1 MGSSRQLILDAG
13 ATLQRLNVTLGGTV
27 NTDPI
32 IRFLGHSASVSGSGS
47 LQMRAASPRG
57 IVNFGPVNLTHRPA
71 PNLEYNS
78 ISGVYIA
85 GAGCS
90 FDAHGNDTD
99 VSVRGSRGVC
109 FDSGEGYGAGGSC
122 YQNSV
127 RGKPNAYS
135 IPTTKDSLEAALSW
149 ALAADVTVVDVD
161 TGVYFGKQ
169 ANANS
174 ASGVMFYRIGQY
186 SYLFNGE
193 NSENTIQGG
202 FTAGFGGN
210 VTIIYCHK
218 CRIAV
223 LSRFVGCPSR
233 YP

>member
-1 MGSSRQLILDAG
+1 M
-13 ATLQRLNVTLGGTV
+13 
-27 NTDPI
+27 
-32 IRFLGHSASVSGSGS
+32 SGSGT
-47 LQMRAASPRG
+47 LQMQAASPRG

-90 FDAHGNDTD
+90 FDAKGNDTD

-135 IPTTKDSLEAALSW
+135 IPTKEDALE
-149 ALAADVTVVDVD
+149 
-161 TGVYFGKQ
+161 
-169 ANANS
+169 
-174 ASGVMFYRIGQY
+174 
-186 SYLFNGE
+186 
-193 NSENTIQGG
+193 
-202 FTAGFGGN
+202 
-210 VTIIYCHK
+210 
-218 CRIAV
+218 AV
-223 LSRFVGCPSR
+223 LS
-233 YP
+233 

>member
-1 MGSSRQLILDAG
+1 MEG
-13 ATLQRLNVTLGGTV
+13 V
-27 NTDPI
+27 
-32 IRFLGHSASVSGSGS
+32 FSA
-47 LQMRAASPRG
+47 G

-90 FDAHGNDTD
+90 FDSNGHDTD

-109 FDSGEGYGAGGSC
+109 FDSGEGHGAGGSC
-122 YQNSV
+122 YQNAV
-127 RGKPNAYS
+127 R
-135 IPTTKDSLEAALSW
+135 
-149 ALAADVTVVDVD
+149 DVTVVDVD

-174 ASGVMFYRIGQY
+174 ASGIMFYRIGQY

-193 NSENTIQGG
+193 NSENTIQVGLREHERRIHY
-202 FTAGFGGN
+202 N
-210 VTIIYCHK
+210 NII
-218 CRIAV
+218 
-223 LSRFVGCPSR
+223 
-233 YP
+233 

>member
-1 MGSSRQLILDAG
+1 M
-13 ATLQRLNVTLGGTV
+13 
-27 NTDPI
+27 
-32 IRFLGHSASVSGSGS
+32 
-47 LQMRAASPRG
+47 
-57 IVNFGPVNLTHRPA
+57 
-71 PNLEYNS
+71 
-78 ISGVYIA
+78 
-85 GAGCS
+85 
-90 FDAHGNDTD
+90 
-99 VSVRGSRGVC
+99 
-109 FDSGEGYGAGGSC
+109 
-122 YQNSV
+122 
-127 RGKPNAYS
+127 
-135 IPTTKDSLEAALSW
+135 
-149 ALAADVTVVDVD
+149 AADVTVVDVD
-161 TGVYFGKQ
+161 AGVYFGKQ

-202 FTAGFGGN
+202 FAAGFGGN

>member
-1 MGSSRQLILDAG
+1 MTILPRQARAKI
-13 ATLQRLNVTLGGTV
+13 GTV
-27 NTDPI
+27 EGEGV
-32 IRFLGHSASVSGSGS
+32 FSA
-47 LQMRAASPRG
+47 G

-90 FDAHGNDTD
+90 FDSNGHDTD

-109 FDSGEGYGAGGSC
+109 FDSGEGHGAGGSC
-122 YQNSV
+122 YQNAV
-127 RGKPNAYS
+127 R
-135 IPTTKDSLEAALSW
+135 
-149 ALAADVTVVDVD
+149 DVTVVDVD

-174 ASGVMFYRIGQY
+174 ASGIMFYRIGQY

-193 NSENTIQGG
+193 NSENTIQVGLRE
-202 FTAGFGGN
+202 
-210 VTIIYCHK
+210 HE
-218 CRIAV
+218 RIH
-223 LSRFVGCPSR
+223 
-233 YP
+233 YNMTMT